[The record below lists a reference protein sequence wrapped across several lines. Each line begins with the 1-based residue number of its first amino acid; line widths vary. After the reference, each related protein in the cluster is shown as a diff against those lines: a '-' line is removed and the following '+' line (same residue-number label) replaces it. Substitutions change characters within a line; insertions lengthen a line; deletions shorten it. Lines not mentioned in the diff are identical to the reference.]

1 MEQSVTLLKK
11 HGLKATPQ
19 RIAIYDYLLH
29 TEAHPT
35 VDTIYASLHPTHPTM
50 SLATV
55 YRNLAQFKKD
65 GIIVSVGTVNG
76 QEHFDGDITPHHHF
90 ICKKCGC
97 ILDIPGP
104 STAAIDAL
112 FTLKHTALTVERCEV
127 TYYGLCRQCKP
138 E

>member
-29 TEAHPT
+29 TETHPT

-55 YRNLAQFKKD
+55 YKTVA
-65 GIIVSVGTVNG
+65 VSYT
-76 QEHFDGDITPHHHF
+76 H
-90 ICKKCGC
+90 
-97 ILDIPGP
+97 LDVY
-104 STAAIDAL
+104 
-112 FTLKHTALTVERCEV
+112 K
-127 TYYGLCRQCKP
+127 RQAS
-138 E
+138 ESDLGV